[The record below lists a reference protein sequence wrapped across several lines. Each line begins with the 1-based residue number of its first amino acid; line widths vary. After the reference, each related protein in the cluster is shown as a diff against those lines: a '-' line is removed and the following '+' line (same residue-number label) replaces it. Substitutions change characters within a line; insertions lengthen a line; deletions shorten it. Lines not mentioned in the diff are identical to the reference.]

1 MTTPMIT
8 KSALLLGIGL
18 GMLPGCPLLDVQ
30 AEAPEVCLTYP
41 NLDVPAT
48 TGLSSFQKSF
58 VFDDLSS
65 IEDLAKLDG
74 NLRFVRADIRATSGI
89 DSFAFVDAAHVV
101 VSSGDP
107 ASALPPLTIYDC
119 DGDCAPAGNQL
130 ELPATLADNALEYL
144 RTNSIVID
152 LDFHGEVPAVA
163 WTMDVDVCMK
173 ASAGYT
179 FSP

>member
-8 KSALLLGIGL
+8 KSALLFGVGL

-30 AEAPEVCLTYP
+30 VDAPEVCLTYP
-41 NLDVPAT
+41 NLQIPAV
-48 TGLSSFQKSF
+48 TGVSALQKTF

-65 IEDLAKLDG
+65 IKDIAKLDG
-74 NLRFVRADIRATSGI
+74 NLQFIRADIRATSGI
-89 DSFAFVDAAHVV
+89 DSFAFVEAAHLV

-107 ASALPPLTIYDC
+107 ASTLPPLTIYNC
-119 DGDCAPAGNQL
+119 DGDCAPDGNQL
-130 ELPATLADNALEYL
+130 ELPAAAANNALAYL
-144 RTNSIVID
+144 RESSIVID
-152 LDFHGEVPAVA
+152 LDFQGQVPEIA

-173 ASAGYT
+173 AQAGYT

>member
-1 MTTPMIT
+1 MIA
-8 KSALLLGIGL
+8 KSALVFGVGL

-30 AEAPEVCLTYP
+30 VDAPEVCLTYP
-41 NLDVPAT
+41 NLAIPAT
-48 TGLSSFQKSF
+48 TGLSSLQKTF

-65 IEDLAKLDG
+65 IKDIAKLDG
-74 NLRFVRADIRATSGI
+74 NLQFIRADIRATSGI
-89 DSFAFVDAAHVV
+89 ESFAFVDAAHVV

-107 ASALPPLTIYDC
+107 ASTLPPLTIYDC
-119 DGDCAPAGNQL
+119 DGDCAPEGNRL
-130 ELPATLADNALEYL
+130 ELPAALANNALAYL

-152 LDFHGEVPAVA
+152 LDFQGQVPATA

-173 ASAGYT
+173 ANAGYT